1 MNKVVYEEKE
11 IATAFRI
18 LENITVKGAE
28 NAKYLAAL
36 ADILSKGKI
45 EKDKEDPENG
55 SKDSL

>member
-45 EKDKEDPENG
+45 EKDKEASEDG